1 MDLRPSFD
9 VMAIPEVGGPVK
21 LEHVERAAGLMMFWD
36 YDTQWGADRSRL
48 PGGPKQWGALDCVHT
63 DHLLE
68 LHAQYDIPACFAV
81 VGAAALPGERPYHD
95 PKQIRRIHDAGHEV
109 ASHSHRHEWLPG
121 LNLAA
126 LNETLRLSKQALE
139 DCIGGPVQSF
149 VPPFNQ
155 PFDYA
160 AGWSISLGE
169 RREAR
174 SSRIDLVRLCDALG
188 EAGYRFCRVA
198 YRPLGQ
204 RMLEWWAGRRL
215 DGPSRRECIGSIVC
229 VRLNTA
235 GGFDGP
241 VLTMLDRCVRRGGLL
256 VTYAHP
262 HSLRSGDSQDEHHL
276 LRFLH
281 RVHELRRH
289 QLLNV
294 VLPSHLCAN

>member
-1 MDLRPSFD
+1 MTVSVEPRRIAADLDPFAAR
-9 VMAIPEVGGPVK
+9 
-21 LEHVERAAGLMMFWD
+21 AGLMVFWD
-36 YDTQWGADRSRL
+36 YDAQWGADRSRL
-48 PGGPKQWGALDCVHT
+48 PGGRKTWGGLDPIHT
-63 DHLLE
+63 DHLLDV
-68 LHAQYDIPACFAV
+68 HARYDIPACFAV

-95 PKQIRRIHDAGHEV
+95 PNQIRRIYEAGHEV

-121 LNLAA
+121 LRPAA
-126 LNETLRLSKQALE
+126 LLETLLLSKRALE

-160 AGWSISLGE
+160 AGWSISVGE

-174 SSRIDLVRLCDALG
+174 PSRIDLAHLCEALA
-188 EAGYRFCRVA
+188 ETGYRFCRVA

-204 RMLEWWAGRRL
+204 RFLEWWAGRRL
-215 DGPSRRECIGSIVC
+215 DAPSRLECIGTIAC

-241 VLTMLDRCVRRGGLL
+241 VLAMLDRCVQRGGLL

-262 HSLRSGDSQDEHHL
+262 HSLRSGGSQDEQHL
-276 LRFLH
+276 LTF
-281 RVHELRRH
+281 LRRVSDLQRN
-289 QLLNV
+289 QLLDV
-294 VLPSHLCAN
+294 VLPSQLCAN